1 MIPPDAGRE
10 PRTDSPKFRAVAT
23 GDLISQ
29 KSQQG
34 KEKVALCQLLWDK
47 VGLHRLHCHKS
58 PGPPAPNASYLVGV
72 PTRIPLGRGEFR
84 AANASFA
91 CEKKIRHDG
100 RKAAPID

>member
-10 PRTDSPKFRAVAT
+10 PRTDSPKFRRVAT

-47 VGLHRLHCHKS
+47 VGLATSAVLGNALTS
-58 PGPPAPNASYLVGV
+58 PGKIIDPTKHNNRAQGRVTAPNQTTHHSWG
-72 PTRIPLGRGEFR
+72 
-84 AANASFA
+84 
-91 CEKKIRHDG
+91 DG
-100 RKAAPID
+100 S